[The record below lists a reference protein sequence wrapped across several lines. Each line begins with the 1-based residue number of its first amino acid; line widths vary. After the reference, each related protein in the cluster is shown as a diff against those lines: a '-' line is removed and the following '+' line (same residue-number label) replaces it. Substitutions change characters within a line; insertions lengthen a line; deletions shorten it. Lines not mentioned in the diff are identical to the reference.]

1 VEKLKRC
8 ATDLGLGTYVTQ
20 AQNIID
26 KVCQAEANGAAQS
39 SLSVAAVVAAAF
51 WF

>member
-8 ATDLGLGTYVTQ
+8 ATDLGLGTYVSQ

-39 SLSVAAVVAAAF
+39 SLSVAAVVAAALLF
-51 WF
+51 